1 MLNVVYTHRKKARAM
16 QMIQREEKTESER
29 KKAFEEHTAES
40 ESDTRGLIINTSAE
54 M

>member
-1 MLNVVYTHRKKARAM
+1 MLNVIYTHRKKARAM
-16 QMIQREEKTESER
+16 QMIQREKTESER
-29 KKAFEEHTAES
+29 KKAFEHTAES